1 MLCEQDGKL
10 EPTNAYAIL
19 TGSGVVRS
27 VVQCGV
33 FKGST
38 KAVFVDRREFT
49 GTPQELIE
57 ASYQYVLRNIHM
69 GARFKGVYRQDVYE
83 IPPEAIRELIVNAVV
98 HRSYI
103 DHSSIQIA
111 IYDDRLEI
119 TSPGRLPMGQ
129 TIERMK
135 QGYSKIRNEALA
147 LAFEYMGY
155 IEHWGSG
162 ILRVM
167 QQVRDAGLP
176 EPEFLGGDTDLRINI
191 YRTNVNLSS
200 DDAITTR
207 LRRDLSSDDAITTR
221 LRRDS
226 SSDDAI
232 AEKEFANEQDSR
244 KLILDEIRN
253 REWITTA
260 DAVRILGIQKR
271 QVQRMLKD
279 LIDEGF
285 VARLGSGPSTRYV
298 ALSKKEETHE

>member
-1 MLCEQDGKL
+1 
-10 EPTNAYAIL
+10 
-19 TGSGVVRS
+19 
-27 VVQCGV
+27 
-33 FKGST
+33 
-38 KAVFVDRREFT
+38 
-49 GTPQELIE
+49 
-57 ASYQYVLRNIHM
+57 
-69 GARFKGVYRQDVYE
+69 
-83 IPPEAIRELIVNAVV
+83 
-98 HRSYI
+98 
-103 DHSSIQIA
+103 
-111 IYDDRLEI
+111 
-119 TSPGRLPMGQ
+119 
-129 TIERMK
+129 MK

-191 YRTNVNLSS
+191 YRTNVN
-200 DDAITTR
+200 
-207 LRRDLSSDDAITTR
+207 LSSDDAITTR

>member
-1 MLCEQDGKL
+1 
-10 EPTNAYAIL
+10 
-19 TGSGVVRS
+19 
-27 VVQCGV
+27 
-33 FKGST
+33 
-38 KAVFVDRREFT
+38 
-49 GTPQELIE
+49 
-57 ASYQYVLRNIHM
+57 
-69 GARFKGVYRQDVYE
+69 
-83 IPPEAIRELIVNAVV
+83 
-98 HRSYI
+98 
-103 DHSSIQIA
+103 
-111 IYDDRLEI
+111 
-119 TSPGRLPMGQ
+119 
-129 TIERMK
+129 MK